1 MTDIVKQLRH
11 VGNDLNNAFPITGC
25 RVLTI
30 MQAADEIERL
40 RQQVQHAN
48 DHADAAIKDM
58 ELMRKALEFYADVS
72 KYPAPLTGGLG
83 DLYFD
88 CGTIARAALEE
99 SK

>member
-1 MTDIVKQLRH
+1 MTDIVKRLRE
-11 VGNDLNNAFPITGC
+11 VNGGWVPDMALE
-25 RVLTI
+25 
-30 MQAADEIERL
+30 AADEIERL
-40 RQQVQHAN
+40 RRQVKHAN

-58 ELMRKALEFYADVS
+58 ELLRAALEFYADVS

-83 DLYFD
+83 ELYFD